1 MPWARFAD
9 DYLGNSKLTG
19 LSTVAIALDVTS
31 IIYSAR
37 DLRDGHLTQSDVQV
51 IATLIHLRRWAPV
64 VGELVHARR
73 WAPTSVGWDIHDYLE
88 YQPSREAVLRQRDE
102 DRVRK
107 RRGAQT
113 TNGHRLP
120 AGSGPDS
127 ENNPG
132 APGPGPGVNSR
143 PPARLAGRSAPA
155 GAREPADFQPLGDL
169 LAADLPDEVLERL
182 GRPPIGQPAKAASP
196 SIPSQETPGAVG

>member
-9 DYLGNSKLTG
+9 DYLGNSKLAG
-19 LSTVAIALDVTS
+19 LSTVAIALDVSS

-37 DLRDGHLTQSDVQV
+37 DLRDGHLTQNDVQV

-73 WAPTSVGWDIHDYLE
+73 WAPTPVGWDIHDYLE

-102 DRVRK
+102 DRARK

-113 TNGHRLP
+113 TNGHRIP

-132 APGPGPGVNSR
+132 APGPGPGPEYVNAAAAAVTPGRLSR
-143 PPARLAGRSAPA
+143 ARTR
-155 GAREPADFQPLGDL
+155 ADPQPLGDL
-169 LAADLPDEVLERL
+169 LVPGQQRQQRQLENLPDEVRERL
-182 GRPPIGQPAKAASP
+182 AQPPLGDTAC
-196 SIPSQETPGAVG
+196 